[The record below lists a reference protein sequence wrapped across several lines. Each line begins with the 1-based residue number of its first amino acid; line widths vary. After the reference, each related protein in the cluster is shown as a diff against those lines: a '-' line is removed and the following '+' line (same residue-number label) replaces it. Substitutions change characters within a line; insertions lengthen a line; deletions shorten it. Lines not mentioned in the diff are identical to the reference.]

1 MTKTTLRIET
11 PSDLELRILR
21 DFNAPRRL
29 VFEAWTKPDLVKRW
43 LAGPAG
49 WTMTLCRIDLKVGG
63 EYRYQWRHEDGREMG
78 LGGVY
83 LEVEA
88 PVKTVAT
95 EAFDEAW
102 YAGEAVVSTVLTEAA
117 GRTTCTMTV
126 RYASK
131 EARDMAA
138 KSGMEKG
145 MEASYERLDDLLASR
160 V

>member
-49 WTMTLCRIDLKVGG
+49 GTMTLCRIELKVGG

-83 LEVEA
+83 L
-88 PVKTVAT
+88 
-95 EAFDEAW
+95 
-102 YAGEAVVSTVLTEAA
+102 
-117 GRTTCTMTV
+117 
-126 RYASK
+126 
-131 EARDMAA
+131 
-138 KSGMEKG
+138 
-145 MEASYERLDDLLASR
+145 
-160 V
+160 